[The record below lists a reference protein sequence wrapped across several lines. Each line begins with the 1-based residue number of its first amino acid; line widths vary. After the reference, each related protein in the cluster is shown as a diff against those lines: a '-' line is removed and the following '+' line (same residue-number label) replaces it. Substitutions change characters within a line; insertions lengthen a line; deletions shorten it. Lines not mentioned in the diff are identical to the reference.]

1 MKNRRLLGAGLA
13 LLSLTVSISSVS
25 ASTSLYGNLGSVSA
39 STTSNTVG
47 YLSPGLLNQFQAQGF
62 TLGAYDYDL
71 TSLDFGLDASGAP
84 SPVAQLFGDNSGAPG
99 SALATFTLSSAV
111 GTKGI
116 YNFTGSFAAQKN
128 TSYWVVL
135 SNANSA
141 SFESFEWYSNDSF
154 TAPTGLND
162 SLITYLG
169 TAESNNG
176 ALWPN
181 TLPSLSIQVNGEL
194 SAIPEPSSSMASLC
208 LLAGGTLVRR
218 RARRVAQR
226 SC

>member
-1 MKNRRLLGAGLA
+1 MNFLISHLPRHSPNKILSHFKIILMKNRRLLGAGLA

-25 ASTSLYGNLGSVSA
+25 ASTSLYGNLGSG
-39 STTSNTVG
+39 STSIFSSRVG
-47 YLSPGLLNQFQAQGF
+47 YLSLGNFNQFLAQGF

-71 TSLDFGLDASGAP
+71 TSLDFGLGASGAP

-128 TSYWVVL
+128 TRYWVVL

-141 SFESFEWYSNDSF
+141 SSESFEWYTNDSF
-154 TAPTGLND
+154 AGPTGLR
-162 SLITYLG
+162 
-169 TAESNNG
+169 
-176 ALWPN
+176 ALRK
-181 TLPSLSIQVNGEL
+181 
-194 SAIPEPSSSMASLC
+194 IPCEAS
-208 LLAGGTLVRR
+208 
-218 RARRVAQR
+218 
-226 SC
+226 